1 MGVEG
6 VPRGMR
12 ATLSG
17 EVIVPPGEV
26 TLEVETS
33 KWVLPGRYELV
44 VKARGRVCSREVSV
58 VLDVE
63 GNPAL
68 TPAVVTVP
76 GGGVPLVRVYGVDG
90 VLRGEFLAFGRG
102 HGGGLAA
109 GDIDGNGLDEVVVGT
124 VGRGGRALLGVF
136 GVGGESLG
144 AVEVAHGDRRG
155 AISVACGDLDG
166 DWVEEVVVGSYE
178 PSRRG
183 GGGAVVRVYKFVGAG
198 FVETGVELYP
208 YGGYRKAPQVAV
220 GDLDGDGRGEL
231 LVVPGGDRRAPA
243 HVKVYGVDTGSGLGK
258 WSAREVM
265 EMVADS
271 GGYGATVASCD
282 MDGDG
287 RDEILLGAGPGPKRG
302 AQVVVIGSEDVGLYL
317 KGGFEAYPGGRYGV
331 LISCGDTDGDGL
343 AEVITGP
350 GPGPGN
356 PPLVRI
362 FGQEGELLDEFMAYP
377 PPMAH
382 GVRPTRAIIGP

>member
-1 MGVEG
+1 M
-6 VPRGMR
+6 
-12 ATLSG
+12 
-17 EVIVPPGEV
+17 VPPCEV
-26 TLEVETS
+26 KIEVETS
-33 KWVLPGRYELV
+33 KWVLPGGYELV
-44 VKARGRVCSREVSV
+44 VRARGRVCSREVSV

-68 TPAVVTVP
+68 SPGVVTVP
-76 GGGVPLVRVYGVDG
+76 GAGVPLVRVYGVDG

-109 GDIDGNGLDEVVVGT
+109 GDIDGNGLYEVVVGT

-166 DWVEEVVVGSYE
+166 DWIDEVVVGSYE

-183 GGGAVVRVYKFVGAG
+183 GGGGVMRVYKFVGAG
-198 FVETGVELYP
+198 FVERGVELYP

-231 LVVPGGDRRAPA
+231 LVLPGGDRRGPA
-243 HVKVYGVDTGSGLGK
+243 HVKVYGVDTGSGLGR
-258 WSAREVM
+258 WSAHQVM
-265 EMVADS
+265 EMVVDS

-302 AQVVVIGSEDVGLYL
+302 AQVVVIGSGDEGLYIR
-317 KGGFEAYPGGRYGV
+317 GGSRRIRVGGMGLRYRAA
-331 LISCGDTDGDGL
+331 IRT
-343 AEVITGP
+343 ETGWP
-350 GPGPGN
+350 
-356 PPLVRI
+356 RS
-362 FGQEGELLDEFMAYP
+362 
-377 PPMAH
+377 
-382 GVRPTRAIIGP
+382 